1 MHRGTDAA
9 GRVRVSAKPG
19 TGDSGDR
26 SGRPIAII
34 AGTGPAGMGLAL
46 RWARAGE
53 TIIIGSRDPQRAQQ
67 AAAAIQQKAGGKANI
82 AGMENS
88 DACAAADIL
97 MLTVPFEGQAALLK
111 QLKPSITPGSI
122 LIDATV
128 PLAASVGGRASRM
141 LGVWQ
146 GSAAQQAAELVPK
159 EVSVVAAFHNLSA
172 ELLNALGDQGLRD
185 PSLGDRG
192 DAPLDCDVIVCSDDP
207 DAAQLTRDLAMKIP
221 GVRALD
227 GGKLENARIVEQITA
242 LLIGLNIRH
251 KGHAGIRITGL
262 PPAAYR

>member
-1 MHRGTDAA
+1 MSSEPRT
-9 GRVRVSAKPG
+9 SN
-19 TGDSGDR
+19 
-26 SGRPIAII
+26 RPIAII
-34 AGTGPAGMGLAL
+34 GGTGPAGMGLAL

-53 TIIIGSRDPQRAQQ
+53 AIIIGSRDEQRAQA
-67 AAAAIQQKAGGKANI
+67 AAAAIQRKAGNQANVS
-82 AGMENS
+82 GMENS
-88 DACAAADIL
+88 LACNAADIL
-97 MLTVPFEGQAALLK
+97 MLTVPFDCQATLLK
-111 QLKPSITPGSI
+111 QLKHSFTEGSI

-128 PLAASVGGRASRM
+128 PLASAVGGRASRP

-159 EVSVVAAFHNLSA
+159 GISVVAAFHNLSA
-172 ELLNALGDQGLRD
+172 DLLNGDD
-185 PSLGDRG
+185 PV
-192 DAPLDCDVIVCSDDP
+192 DCDVVVCSDDP
-207 DAAQLTRDLAMKIP
+207 DAAQLTRELAAKIP
-221 GVRALD
+221 GVRAVD

>member
-1 MHRGTDAA
+1 MSAN
-9 GRVRVSAKPG
+9 VSARDPA
-19 TGDSGDR
+19 DR
-26 SGRPIAII
+26 PMRPIAMIG
-34 AGTGPAGMGLAL
+34 GTGPAGMGLAL

-53 TIIIGSRDPQRAQQ
+53 TIIIGSRDAPRAQQ
-67 AAAAIQQKAGGKANI
+67 AAAALQQKAGGKANI
-82 AGMENS
+82 SGMENS
-88 DACAAADIL
+88 AACAAADIL
-97 MLTVPFEGQAALLK
+97 VLTVPFEGQAALLK
-111 QLKPSITPGSI
+111 QLKPAITPGSI

-128 PLAASVGGRASRM
+128 PLATSVGGRASRM

-159 EVSVVAAFHNLSA
+159 EVSLVAAFHNLSA
-172 ELLNALGDQGLRD
+172 DLLN
-185 PSLGDRG
+185 G

-221 GVRALD
+221 GVRAID
-227 GGKLENARIVEQITA
+227 GGKLENARLVEQVTA